1 MNTIK
6 RIHVHIGSKNTTI
19 SMDSTLHECLER
31 RVSDNQLSV
40 RQWVQARIDKML
52 SDKQLSESSRV
63 ASVSRQIQ
71 AQAIRLIASPCPSP
85 Q

>member
-85 Q
+85 R